1 MKKLLK
7 FSFLLAVVLSTAG
20 MHANV
25 ADFSLLVKKEEG
37 KTVQFTL
44 NTSEKTDLSLFDPDN
59 ELIHSETILGK
70 QIFNRSYNL
79 STLPDGIYILE
90 AKTAL
95 KTARYEITLSGN
107 TATVVEKPV
116 AEVYK
121 PTLVHENRVVTLSIL
136 NFNSAPVNVI
146 IYGTDG
152 TEWYEG
158 TFEGKQDFFKKF
170 DLSRIPTGIYT
181 FDISYNGRNF
191 SNTVAI
197 K

>member
-7 FSFLLAVVLSTAG
+7 FSFLLAVVLSTAA

-37 KTVQFTL
+37 KTVQFIL
-44 NTSEKTDLSLFDPDN
+44 NTSEKTNLSLFDSDN
-59 ELIHSETILGK
+59 ELIHSETISGK

-79 STLPDGIYILE
+79 STLPDGVYTLE
-90 AKTAL
+90 AKTAA
-95 KTARYEITLSGN
+95 KTARYEITLSAN
-107 TATVVEKPV
+107 TATVAEKPA
-116 AEVYK
+116 AEVFK

-136 NFNSAPVNVI
+136 NFDAAPVNVT

-170 DLSRIPTGIYT
+170 DLSKIPAGTYT

-191 SNTVAI
+191 SNTIAV